1 MARKP
6 LIQTRVE
13 RDTKESIDRYV
24 DSLDDEDISQSEA
37 VRHLLRAGLAE
48 KGHPVAA
55 TDGSGKHSLLETLA
69 SGRTMLAGALI
80 YGLTV
85 LPMFLAVQFAEAGN
99 LNAAALLLLLT
110 IGLTVAAVVVMGGV
124 LAANAALAR
133 PLRALV
139 LPWEDKA

>member
-1 MARKP
+1 MAKEP
-6 LIQTRVE
+6 LTTRLDA
-13 RDTKESIDRYV
+13 DTKREVEHYA
-24 DSLDDEDISQSEA
+24 DEHEIGQTEA
-37 VRHLLRAGLAE
+37 ARRLIRTGLAE
-48 KGHPVAA
+48 EGHPVAA
-55 TDGSGKHSLLETLA
+55 ADGSGKHNLLETLA

-85 LPMFLAVQFAEAGN
+85 LPMFLASQFAEAGN

-110 IGLTVAAVVVMGGV
+110 LGLTVAAVVIMSSV
-124 LAANAALAR
+124 LAANLALGR

>member
-1 MARKP
+1 MAKEP
-6 LIQTRVE
+6 LTTRLDA
-13 RDTKESIDRYV
+13 DTKREVENYA
-24 DSLDDEDISQSEA
+24 DEHEIGQTEA
-37 VRHLLRAGLAE
+37 ARRLIRAGLAE
-48 KGHPVAA
+48 EGHPVTAA
-55 TDGSGKHSLLETLA
+55 DGSGKHSLLETLA

-85 LPMFLAVQFAEAGN
+85 LPMFLAAQFAEAGN

-110 IGLTVAAVVVMGGV
+110 IGLTVAAVIIMSGV
-124 LAANAALAR
+124 LAANLALGR